1 MEEELKLLLDKANR
15 HLNTADHLTYVTY
28 PLVKDIKILF
38 SIVDNLSKS
47 LNYGMESILY
57 YDKLFKRIPLYP
69 NNFELKFKIFQ
80 RSCVT
85 RYNIKGDQI
94 SLIEEL
100 NTIMEKHRN
109 SSMVFQRQDK
119 LVISNHDYRLKTLSI
134 EDIKKYLANAKL
146 FIFKVNSILEEY
158 VRLR

>member
-1 MEEELKLLLDKANR
+1 METLKELLNKANH
-15 HLNTADHLTYVTY
+15 HLNIADHLAYVTY

-69 NNFELKFKIFQ
+69 ESFELKFQIFQ
-80 RSCVT
+80 RSCVL
-85 RYNIKGDQI
+85 RHKIKGDQV

-100 NTIMEKHRN
+100 NTIMAKHKH
-109 SSMVFQRQDK
+109 SAMVFQRQDK
-119 LVISNHDYRLKTLSI
+119 LVISNHDYRLKTLSL
-134 EDIKKYLANAKL
+134 EDVKKYLANAKL
-146 FIFKVNSILEEY
+146 FISQVNKILEEY
-158 VRLR
+158 VGTR